1 MRIFD
6 GIGDLEDAP
15 GTSLGRTEW
24 LTIDQGRINTFAEVS
39 GDDLWL
45 HIDVERAADGPFG
58 KTIGHGYLTLSLLPY
73 FLRQLYRIDGV
84 RLTLNYGL
92 NKVRFPAPVLV
103 DARLRAVAEVVAVSV
118 LEGGV
123 EMVVR
128 TTIEMEGSEKPAC
141 VVESVTRSY
150 E

>member
-1 MRIFD
+1 MRIFE
-6 GIGDLEDAP
+6 GIGDLEGAA
-15 GTSLGRTEW
+15 GTSLGTTDW
-24 LTIDQGRINTFAEVS
+24 VTIDQARIDKFAEVS

-45 HIDVERAADGPFG
+45 HIDAERAADGPFG

-92 NKVRFPAPVLV
+92 NRVRFPAPVLV
-103 DARLRAVAEVVAVSV
+103 DARIRASAGVAEVRVF
-118 LEGGV
+118 EGGV
-123 EMVVR
+123 ETVVR
-128 TTIEMEGSEKPAC
+128 TVIEMEGAEKPAC

-150 E
+150 K

>member
-1 MRIFD
+1 MRVFD
-6 GIGDLEDAP
+6 GIGDLRDAT
-15 GTSLGRTEW
+15 GTSLGRTDW
-24 LTIDQGRINTFAEVS
+24 LTIDQTRIDKFAEVS

-45 HIDVERAADGPFG
+45 HIDAARAAEGPFG

-103 DARLRAVAEVVAVSV
+103 GARLRAAAEVTAVCV
-118 LEGGV
+118 VKDGV
-123 EMVVR
+123 EVVVR
-128 TTIEMEGSEKPAC
+128 TTIDMEGSDRPAC